1 MSFLTKL
8 FAGGGGQLV
17 EGITGL
23 VDKFKASP
31 DDKMAFKLELEKLVA
46 ARDAQ
51 LSQEIMA
58 ETRAK
63 AQVMTAE
70 LRQGDTYTK
79 RLRPTI
85 GYSGLVLILLVVVAQ
100 FWGKTIVI
108 PMEFTVAWGG
118 LVGVYSIGRTAEKR
132 GAATRA
138 TSMITGSDLL
148 D

>member
-1 MSFLTKL
+1 MSFLSKL
-8 FAGGGGQLV
+8 FSGGTGELV

-23 VDKFKASP
+23 VGKFKADP
-31 DDKMAFKLELEKLVA
+31 EKKMEFKLELQKLIA

-51 LSQEIMA
+51 LSQEILA

-85 GYSGLVLILLVVVAQ
+85 GYSGLALVVLVVVAQ
-100 FWGKTIVI
+100 MFGKQVTV
-108 PMEFTVAWGG
+108 PMEFWVAWGG

-132 GAATRA
+132 GAAGKVVSA
-138 TSMITGSDLL
+138 ITGSKLL